1 MKRKGSIDNTTTGDI
16 EMTAPTPNPEKETAA
31 GAVAGVGDTEKAEE
45 SNQEKEDEPDWN
57 LFHAL
62 QSTRGAM
69 GELRQSAKSSPVG
82 YGAEDELKRI
92 EREVGR
98 NLSNPLRN
106 R

>member
-1 MKRKGSIDNTTTGDI
+1 MTTGDI
-16 EMTAPTPNPEKETAA
+16 EMTAPTPNLEKETAA
-31 GAVAGVGDTEKAEE
+31 GAVAGVGVGDTEKAEE
-45 SNQEKEDEPDWN
+45 SNQEKEEEPDWN

-69 GELRQSAKSSPVG
+69 GELRASAKTSPVG
-82 YGAEDELKRI
+82 YGAEDELRRI

-98 NLSNPLRN
+98 NLSNPPRN